1 MKRQLLCC
9 LLAGLVLAA
18 AGCRQSPDGDPQD
31 RLPVRGKPSDPPVEL
46 KAQWRPGYRYMLFVE
61 TAQTSATTTR
71 RGSTTMESTLAQD
84 YAITVGEG
92 RRGGRSL
99 DVQFK
104 SLAVSMYFGDR
115 MVVFYDSLNSVTS
128 PQGQGAEALEG
139 LIDAGVTVQLKRDGT
154 VADVEGMREL
164 IAKVGGGDV
173 GRARGLGMM
182 QRYFSPTHF
191 RQFVE
196 FSGLPAKAVA
206 VGETWSAK
214 RDMFG
219 SMVGM
224 LVMETTN
231 TFVGWQERQ
240 KRQCARIAITG
251 QISLP
256 TQPNRQ
262 SPGDVAI
269 TDGQVKGT
277 MWLDPKLEFPV
288 ELSLEQTYTVVSSQ
302 SMRGPRNAGTNAPAS
317 VPVEKTSNPA
327 RQTLRFKLMEAAAG
341 AESFAPPPA
350 PAAAPRAKSSP

>member
-1 MKRQLLCC
+1 MKQQLLRC

-46 KAQWRPGYRYMLFVE
+46 KAQWRPGYRYMIFVE
-61 TAQTSATTTR
+61 TTQNSATTTR
-71 RGSTTMESTLAQD
+71 RGQTTMESTLAQD
-84 YAITVGEG
+84 YAVTAAEG

-104 SLAVSMYFGDR
+104 SLAVTMSFGDR
-115 MVVFYDSLNSVTS
+115 VVLFYDSLNTVTT
-128 PQGQGAEALEG
+128 PQGQGVEALES
-139 LIDAGVTVQLKRDGT
+139 LIGAGVTVQLKRDGT
-154 VADVEGMREL
+154 VTDVEGVREL
-164 IAKVGGGDV
+164 IAKVTGGDA
-173 GRARGLGMM
+173 GRSRGLGMM
-182 QRYFSPTHF
+182 QRFFSPVHF

-224 LVMETTN
+224 LVMDTTN

-288 ELSLEQTYTVVSSQ
+288 ELTLEQSYNVVSSQ
-302 SMRGPRNAGTNAPAS
+302 PARRPRNAGTNAPANA
-317 VPVEKTSNPA
+317 PVEKTSSPA
-327 RQTLRFKLMEAAAG
+327 RQTLLFKLTEAAAG
-341 AESFAPPPA
+341 AESFAPTPA
-350 PAAAPRAKSSP
+350 PAAAPGAKP